1 MSSEEPDSAYI
12 YFKKQVEKLTPN
24 PIVMLNFNKQTA
36 TNQILV
42 DSLQKQNLFFIS
54 GETKVG
60 LWKCLILNFEAIH
73 RAYIVTEYNFWNKRW
88 SCSNVRTYDHRKSK
102 T

>member
-1 MSSEEPDSAYI
+1 VVEIAQIESPYFHFGPTKKVYIVVLPMSSEEPDSAYI
-12 YFKKQVEKLTPN
+12 YFKKRKIDSQ

-60 LWKCLILNFEAIH
+60 LWK
-73 RAYIVTEYNFWNKRW
+73 
-88 SCSNVRTYDHRKSK
+88 
-102 T
+102 

>member
-1 MSSEEPDSAYI
+1 MNHLISISDLQKDYIVVLPMSSEEPDSAYI
-12 YFKKQVEKLTPN
+12 YFKTSWKIDSQ

-54 GETKVG
+54 GG
-60 LWKCLILNFEAIH
+60 P
-73 RAYIVTEYNFWNKRW
+73 
-88 SCSNVRTYDHRKSK
+88 KSVYGSS
-102 T
+102 